1 MAVRGIRTTLSRT
14 APAIAAL
21 VISVSVTVGLG
32 IMIDSFRG
40 TLIDWL
46 DGTLQAD
53 IYVSL
58 PGPQASR
65 ASGTLSASLIQDFI
79 STDNVVGYSTYRAV
93 DVIRDGDTYRLVALG
108 LDQRGEDAFDFQS
121 GDPDAIM
128 RDFQAGRGAI
138 VSEPYAY
145 QRQLAVGDSIS
156 LTGEKSSKS
165 LPILGIFYDYGS
177 EQGTIMVSRGLYDTA
192 YDDVGVTSLGLF
204 LDENTQPEEVVS
216 NLLTKVPVGREVTV
230 RSNSSL
236 RSASLEVFDRTF
248 TVTGVLRLLAFIV
261 AFVGV
266 LSALTALQMERTH
279 ELGLLRASGLTSA
292 QLKRL
297 VIGQSG
303 LMGFIAG
310 VLAIPVGILLS
321 VVMIQVI
328 NKRSFG
334 WSIQM
339 QIDPEVII
347 QGMVLALF
355 AALLAGIYPALR
367 MANTSPSVALR
378 GTSE

>member
-1 MAVRGIRTTLSRT
+1 
-14 APAIAAL
+14 
-21 VISVSVTVGLG
+21 
-32 IMIDSFRG
+32 
-40 TLIDWL
+40 
-46 DGTLQAD
+46 
-53 IYVSL
+53 
-58 PGPQASR
+58 
-65 ASGTLSASLIQDFI
+65 
-79 STDNVVGYSTYRAV
+79 
-93 DVIRDGDTYRLVALG
+93 
-108 LDQRGEDAFDFQS
+108 
-121 GDPDAIM
+121 M

-145 QRQLAVGDSIS
+145 QRQLALGDSIS

-236 RSASLEVFDRTF
+236 RSASLEVFERTF

-261 AFVGV
+261 AVVGV
-266 LSALTALQMERTH
+266 LSSLTALQMERTH

-303 LMGFIAG
+303 LMGLIAG

-347 QGMVLALF
+347 QGIVLALF